1 MAVLV
6 PYQVNLWRLASTTK
20 AEIVQDIQASNPDD
34 ALCQVM
40 RAQRYLYVHCA
51 VIIPA
56 YSPRGT
62 MQGWVWRYRCRLR
75 SDGCLVGVM

>member
-6 PYQVNLWRLASTTK
+6 SYQVNVWRLASTTK

-34 ALCQVM
+34 ALCQAM
-40 RAQRYLYVHCA
+40 LALRYPYVHCA

-56 YSPRGT
+56 FSPRGT
-62 MQGWVWRYRCRLR
+62 MQGWVWRYRCRLLP
-75 SDGCLVGVM
+75 DGRLVGVM